1 MCATLTHCAA
11 LPMDFDVDKTISRPM
26 VIAITNSIEV
36 FGVQSGYNTQ
46 VGKRCV
52 GDCQRIM
59 PRNNLRTLLA
69 SSRLNQRFK
78 LQV

>member
-1 MCATLTHCAA
+1 
-11 LPMDFDVDKTISRPM
+11 M

-36 FGVQSGYNTQ
+36 VGVQSGWSNTPSWK
-46 VGKRCV
+46 GKG